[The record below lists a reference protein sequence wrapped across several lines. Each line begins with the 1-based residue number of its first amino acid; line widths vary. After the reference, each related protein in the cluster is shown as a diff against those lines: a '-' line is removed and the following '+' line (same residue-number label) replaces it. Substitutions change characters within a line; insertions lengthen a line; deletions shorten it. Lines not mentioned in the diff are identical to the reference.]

1 MIEENEVLLGYD
13 KCSFQSVHN
22 LWIGGFPMRKA
33 VITSVIVVIIVAA
46 LFIAKPVTAQP
57 ALIDLGTLG
66 GNEAIAFDINNNSQ
80 VVGRSQIADGQI
92 HAFLWENSTMID
104 LGTADGYFRD
114 YIVAN
119 AINDSSQVVGVGFTG
134 TTQRGFLW
142 QNGTMT
148 ILPSLWIGS
157 TSAEDINNQGSVVG
171 SSQVFPGDNHAF
183 LYKNGE
189 MIDLGTL
196 GGRNSFA
203 FAINDDEVIVG
214 SSETA
219 SGETH
224 STIWRNGQIIDLGT
238 LGGNYSVARGINSL
252 RHVVGTSIRRSGPI
266 HAFLWTGT
274 EMIDLQRDQNMI
286 DNRNKIFGIATDI
299 NAADQVVGQGQ
310 FRKGQDTRAFL
321 WEKGVLSDL
330 GTLGGSI
337 ASAEGINQLGQVV
350 GFSSTPAGFYH
361 AFLWTR

>member
-1 MIEENEVLLGYD
+1 
-13 KCSFQSVHN
+13 
-22 LWIGGFPMRKA
+22 MRKA
-33 VITSVIVVIIVAA
+33 VNTTVIVVIIGAA
-46 LFIAKPVTAQP
+46 LFIAQPVTAEP
-57 ALIDLGTLG
+57 SRIDLGTLG
-66 GNEAIAFDINNNSQ
+66 GNEAIAFDINKNGQ

-92 HAFLWENSTMID
+92 HAFLWVSGAMTD

-119 AINDSSQVVGVGFTG
+119 ATNDSSQIVGVGFTG

-142 QNGTMT
+142 QNGTMI

-157 TSAEDINNQGSVVG
+157 TSAEDINNQGSIVG
-171 SSQVFPGDNHAF
+171 SSQVFPGDSHAF

-196 GGRNSFA
+196 GGRNSVA
-203 FAINDDEVIVG
+203 YAINDDEVIVG
-214 SSETA
+214 SSETS
-219 SGETH
+219 SGEIH
-224 STIWRNGQIIDLGT
+224 ATIWQNGQIKDLGT
-238 LGGNYSVARGINSL
+238 LGGNYSVARGINS
-252 RHVVGTSIRRSGPI
+252 RGQVVGSSTRRSGVM
-266 HAFLWTGT
+266 HAFLWTGA
-274 EMIDLQRDQNMI
+274 EMIDLQKDQIEI
-286 DNRNKIFGIATDI
+286 DNQNKVFGIATDI
-299 NAADQVVGQGQ
+299 NDAVQVVGQGQ

-321 WEKGVLSDL
+321 WEKGVLTDL

-337 ASAEGINQLGQVV
+337 GSAEGINQLGLVV

>member
-1 MIEENEVLLGYD
+1 
-13 KCSFQSVHN
+13 
-22 LWIGGFPMRKA
+22 MRKV
-33 VITSVIVVIIVAA
+33 VISRVMVVIIVAA
-46 LFIAKPVTAQP
+46 LFIAKPVIAKP

-66 GNEAIAFDINNNSQ
+66 GNEAIAFDINNNGQ

-92 HAFLWENSTMID
+92 HAFLWENGTMTD

-134 TTQRGFLW
+134 TTQHGFLW

-157 TSAEDINNQGSVVG
+157 TSAEDINNHGSVVG
-171 SSQVFPGDNHAF
+171 SSQVFPGDTHAF

-189 MIDLGTL
+189 MMDLGTL
-196 GGRNSFA
+196 GGHNSVA
-203 FAINDDEVIVG
+203 YAINDDEIIVG
-214 SSETA
+214 SSETS

-224 STIWRNGQIIDLGT
+224 ATIWQNGQIIDLGT
-238 LGGNYSVARGINSL
+238 LGGNYSFARGINSL
-252 RHVVGTSIRRSGPI
+252 GHVVGSSTRRSGGI
-266 HAFLWTGT
+266 HAFLWTDGKL
-274 EMIDLQRDQNMI
+274 IDLQKDQIGIVNQ
-286 DNRNKIFGIATDI
+286 NKIFGIATDI
-299 NAADQVVGQGQ
+299 NDADQIVGQGQ
-310 FRKGQDTRAFL
+310 FMKRQDTRAFL
-321 WEKGVLSDL
+321 WENGVLSDL

-337 ASAEGINQLGQVV
+337 GSAEGINHLGQVV
-350 GFSSTPAGFYH
+350 GFSSTPTGFYH

>member
-1 MIEENEVLLGYD
+1 MKKTV
-13 KCSFQSVHN
+13 
-22 LWIGGFPMRKA
+22 R
-33 VITSVIVVIIVAA
+33 TSVMVVIMVAA
-46 LFIAKPVTAQP
+46 LFIAKPVTAEP

-92 HAFLWENSTMID
+92 HAFVWENDTMTD

-119 AINDSSQVVGVGFTG
+119 AINDSGQVVGVGFTG

-142 QNGTMT
+142 QNSTMT

-171 SSQVFPGDNHAF
+171 SSQVFPGDTHAF

-189 MIDLGTL
+189 MMDLGTL
-196 GGRNSFA
+196 GGRNSVA
-203 FAINDDEVIVG
+203 YAINDDEVIVG
-214 SSETA
+214 SSETS
-219 SGETH
+219 SGEIH
-224 STIWRNGQIIDLGT
+224 ATIWQNGQIIDLGT
-238 LGGNYSVARGINSL
+238 LGGNYSFARGINSGG
-252 RHVVGTSIRRSGPI
+252 HVAGSSTRRSGVT
-266 HAFLWTGT
+266 HAFLWTGS
-274 EMIDLQRDQNMI
+274 EMIDLQKDQIGSN
-286 DNRNKIFGIATDI
+286 NQNKIFGIATDI
-299 NAADQVVGQGQ
+299 NDADQVVGQGQ
-310 FRKGQDTRAFL
+310 FMKRQDTRAFI
-321 WEKGVLSDL
+321 WENGVITDL

-337 ASAEGINQLGQVV
+337 GSAEGINQIGQVV
-350 GFSSTPAGFYH
+350 GFSSTSTGVYH

>member
-1 MIEENEVLLGYD
+1 M
-13 KCSFQSVHN
+13 K
-22 LWIGGFPMRKA
+22 KA
-33 VITSVIVVIIVAA
+33 VISRVMVVIIVAA
-46 LFIAKPVTAQP
+46 LFIAKPVVAKS

-66 GNEAIAFDINNNSQ
+66 GNEAIAFDINNNGQ

-92 HAFLWENSTMID
+92 HAFLWENGTMTD

-134 TTQRGFLW
+134 TTQHGFLW

-157 TSAEDINNQGSVVG
+157 TSAEDINNHGSVVG
-171 SSQVFPGDNHAF
+171 SSQVFPGDTHAF

-189 MIDLGTL
+189 MMDLGTL
-196 GGRNSFA
+196 GGHNSVA
-203 FAINDDEVIVG
+203 YAINDDEIIVG
-214 SSETA
+214 SSETS

-224 STIWRNGQIIDLGT
+224 ATIWQNGQIIDLGT
-238 LGGNYSVARGINSL
+238 LGGNYSFARGINSL
-252 RHVVGTSIRRSGPI
+252 GHVVGSSTRRSGGI
-266 HAFLWTGT
+266 HAFLWTDGKL
-274 EMIDLQRDQNMI
+274 IDLQKDQIGIVNQ
-286 DNRNKIFGIATDI
+286 NKIFGIATDI
-299 NAADQVVGQGQ
+299 NDADQIVGQGQ
-310 FRKGQDTRAFL
+310 FMKRQDTRAFL
-321 WEKGVLSDL
+321 WENGVLSDL

-337 ASAEGINQLGQVV
+337 GSAEGINHLGQVV
-350 GFSSTPAGFYH
+350 GFSSTPTGFYH

>member
-1 MIEENEVLLGYD
+1 
-13 KCSFQSVHN
+13 
-22 LWIGGFPMRKA
+22 MRNA
-33 VITSVIVVIIVAA
+33 IVTRVMVVIMVAA
-46 LFIAKPVTAQP
+46 LFIAKPVNAEP

-66 GNEAIAFDINNNSQ
+66 GNEAIAFDINNNGQ

-92 HAFLWENSTMID
+92 HAFLWENGTMTD

-157 TSAEDINNQGSVVG
+157 TSAEDINNHGSVVG

-203 FAINDDEVIVG
+203 YAINDDGVIVDSG
-214 SSETA
+214 EIS

-224 STIWRNGQIIDLGT
+224 ATIWQDGKIIDLGT
-238 LGGNYSVARGINSL
+238 LGGNYSLARGINSWGD
-252 RHVVGTSIRRSGPI
+252 VVGTSTRRSRVT
-266 HAFLWTGT
+266 HAFLSTGG
-274 EMIDLQRDQNMI
+274 EMIDLQKDQIGI
-286 DNRNKIFGIATDI
+286 DHQNKIFGIATDI
-299 NAADQVVGQGQ
+299 NDADQVVGQGQ
-310 FRKGQDTRAFL
+310 FMKRQDTRAFL
-321 WEKGVLSDL
+321 WENGILTDL

-337 ASAEGINQLGQVV
+337 GSAEGINQLGQVV
-350 GFSSTPAGFYH
+350 GFSSTPSGVYH

>member
-1 MIEENEVLLGYD
+1 
-13 KCSFQSVHN
+13 
-22 LWIGGFPMRKA
+22 MRKA
-33 VITSVIVVIIVAA
+33 IISRVMVVIIVAA
-46 LFIAKPVTAQP
+46 LFIAKPVIAKP

-66 GNEAIAFDINNNSQ
+66 GNEAIAFDINNNGQ

-92 HAFLWENSTMID
+92 HAFLWENGTMTD

-142 QNGTMT
+142 QNSTMT

-183 LYKNGE
+183 IYKNGE
-189 MIDLGTL
+189 MMDLGTL
-196 GGRNSFA
+196 GGRNSVA
-203 FAINDDEVIVG
+203 YAINDDEVIVG
-214 SSETA
+214 SSETS

-224 STIWRNGQIIDLGT
+224 ATIWQNGQIIDLGT
-238 LGGNYSVARGINSL
+238 LGGNYSFARGINSL
-252 RHVVGTSIRRSGPI
+252 GHVVGSSTRRSGVT
-266 HAFLWTGT
+266 HAFLWTGGK
-274 EMIDLQRDQNMI
+274 MIDLQKDQIGI
-286 DNRNKIFGIATDI
+286 DNQNKIFGIATDI
-299 NAADQVVGQGQ
+299 NDADQIVGQGQ
-310 FRKGQDTRAFL
+310 FMKRQDTRAFL
-321 WEKGVLSDL
+321 WEMGVLSDL

-337 ASAEGINQLGQVV
+337 GSAEGINHSGQVV
-350 GFSSTPAGFYH
+350 GFSSTPMGFYH